1 MQEKVMVRH
10 EEFGILYSEYLNK
23 ELIGK
28 DLHFLEF

>member
-1 MQEKVMVRH
+1 MVRH
-10 EEFGILYSEYLNK
+10 EEFGIFTVKYLNK